1 MNIYTTRC
9 VLARKLENG
18 FQPTM
23 ESSSPD
29 TESQR
34 LVYLITYSRRDG
46 TKFPTRESFSK
57 AVLEGWQY
65 RGIRVLQ
72 WVVSLEGHADSD
84 VSSSDV
90 SNNYHHHMAIKLSKR
105 ARWLQVRN
113 FLDENYGIQ
122 VNFSDKHNTYYSA
135 YRYVTKEDSEALHS
149 PSHPDLRDAP
159 KTEKA
164 IAAKKRKGKN
174 PERGT
179 AKKKNRKEK
188 RLSVYDVKQL
198 IQEKKITTRL
208 ELVCLAIEQER
219 EGKTSLAEFIAN
231 KGTKAVDEALA
242 IAKEFGEAEAK
253 SARSKKTRI
262 QLLEECKDAKC
273 CEGCQGSW
281 IDAAESLL
289 KRHEISIEAFCNA
302 IYTALKDGRGK
313 YRNIYIY
320 GPANSGKTFI
330 LSPLKKIYRSFC
342 NPATGSFAWVGAE
355 DAEIIFLND
364 FRWNPAIIAW
374 ADFLQALEG
383 DTVHLPAPK
392 TFCKQDIEL
401 TNDTPF
407 FATADAPLVL
417 IKGTSIDRANTHMM
431 DVRWRMFHFWR
442 QIPQAEQQNLISCGH
457 CFAKFILERTTG
469 S

>member
-1 MNIYTTRC
+1 M
-9 VLARKLENG
+9 ARKFENG
-18 FQPTM
+18 CQPTM
-23 ESSSPD
+23 ASSPLTVSLE

-34 LVYLITYSRRDG
+34 LVYLITYSRIDA

-57 AVLEGWQY
+57 AVLDGWQN

-72 WVVSLEGHADSD
+72 WVVSLEGHADSE

-90 SNNYHHHMAIKLSKR
+90 SNLYHYHMAIKLSKR

-113 FLDENYGIQ
+113 FLDKKYGIQ

-135 YRYVTKEDSEALHS
+135 YRYVTKEDSDTLHS
-149 PSHPDLRDAP
+149 TSHPDLRDAP
-159 KTEKA
+159 KTKKA

-174 PERGT
+174 PERGS

-188 RLSVYDVKQL
+188 RLSIYDVAQL
-198 IQEKKITTRL
+198 IQVKKITTRL
-208 ELVCLAIEQER
+208 ELVCLAVEQER
-219 EGKTSLAEFIAN
+219 EGKTSVAQFIAN

-253 SARSKKTRI
+253 LARSKKTRI
-262 QLLEECKDAKC
+262 QLLEECKDSKC
-273 CEGCQGSW
+273 CEECQGSW
-281 IDAAESLL
+281 IDAAQSLL

-330 LSPLKKIYRSFC
+330 LLPLKKIYRAFC

-407 FATADAPLVL
+407 FATADVPLVL
-417 IKGTSIDRANTHMM
+417 VKGSSIDCANTHMM

-442 QIPQAEQQNLISCGH
+442 QIPQAEQQNLIPCAH
-457 CFAKFILERTTG
+457 CFAKFILENK
-469 S
+469 